1 MQQAKA
7 MAGGENHAPIIIKK
21 VKKGGGHGH
30 HGGAWKVAYADFVTA
45 MMAFFLLLWLL
56 ASTSEEQKQGLAD
69 YFTPTFVT
77 DSTTSGADGVLG
89 GQTVTTEGSARDTRA
104 PMGVIVTPSGTGAEG
119 EDGDSDGG
127 PSGTEALADAQGE
140 AGRGGPSADELAA
153 AEAKA
158 EKEKAE
164 FDEITQQ
171 LRNAIAR
178 VPELNEMSEHLLVD
192 QTPEGLRIQIVDRQN
207 TSMFASGSALPLA
220 HTRTLLSLV
229 ADAVKPLPNEV
240 AIKGHTDAAPFRGDG
255 NYSNWELSSDR
266 AHASRRALLASGLSA
281 ERVAYVVGKAD
292 REPLNEDDPFD
303 AANRRISI
311 VLLREGLTEAQAESG
326 APAPVQPG
334 FEPPPLFERNLFER
348 SDAAQQPGA
357 TDAATEAATEAAPA
371 EQPPTQSTGAQST
384 GGQPTAAPAQSP
396 PQSPQTAPAQPAAV
410 DTVPADAAPEDPFA
424 NVLTFGSDGAQ

>member
-1 MQQAKA
+1 MQQANA
-7 MAGGENHAPIIIKK
+7 MAGGENQAPIIIKK

-89 GQTVTTEGSARDTRA
+89 GQTVTTEGSARDSRA
-104 PMGVIVTPSGTGAEG
+104 PMGVIMTPSGTGAEQDEGDGDGTPSDAEAQADAPG
-119 EDGDSDGG
+119 EDGTGG
-127 PSGTEALADAQGE
+127 MSP
-140 AGRGGPSADELAA
+140 DELAA
-153 AEAKA
+153 AEAQA

-164 FDEITQQ
+164 FDQITQK

-178 VPELNEMSEHLLVD
+178 VPELQELSEHLLVD

-229 ADAVKPLPNEV
+229 ADAVRPLPNEV

-255 NYSNWELSSDR
+255 SYSNWELSSDR
-266 AHASRRALLASGLSA
+266 AHASRRALLASGLPA

-292 REPLNEDDPFD
+292 REALMENDPYN

-311 VLLREGLTEAQAESG
+311 VLLREGLTDAQTEGG

-334 FEPPPLFERNLFER
+334 FEPPSLFERGN
-348 SDAAQQPGA
+348 QP
-357 TDAATEAATEAAPA
+357 DQPAATQAEPDQAAATQAPA
-371 EQPPTQSTGAQST
+371 PEGIQPAAGQVTSVQPQPPQAE
-384 GGQPTAAPAQSP
+384 
-396 PQSPQTAPAQPAAV
+396 PAQPAPVESIPVEAV
-410 DTVPADAAPEDPFA
+410 PEDPFA
-424 NVLTFGSDGAQ
+424 NVLTFGSDGSQ